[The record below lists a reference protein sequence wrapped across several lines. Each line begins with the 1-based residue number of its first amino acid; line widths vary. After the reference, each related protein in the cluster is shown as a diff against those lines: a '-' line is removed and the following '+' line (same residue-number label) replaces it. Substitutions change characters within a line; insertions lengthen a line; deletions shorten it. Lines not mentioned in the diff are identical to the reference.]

1 MLKRTRGQARTAIL
15 LSLCSAFLLSGL
27 LALLLLPSGKET
39 PPRIQGVFIQ
49 NPLPLQPFTLESHTG
64 DLFSNEHLRGTWHLI
79 AYGYTHCPD
88 ICPATLATLTQTMR
102 ALQQVDARDT
112 RVLFY
117 SVDPQRD
124 TRAKLAL
131 YVPYFDPDFIGLRM
145 PDKGKHLGFERSLG
159 IVAMLTPWETGQ
171 DQPSPSDAKSRPFAP
186 EGPYRVSHGVH
197 IFLTNPDGAL
207 QAVFKPGTDAPGIQS
222 FSAEQIA
229 RDYTAIRRHL
239 R

>member
-1 MLKRTRGQARTAIL
+1 M

-27 LALLLLPSGKET
+27 LALLLLPSGKEA
-39 PPRIQGVFIQ
+39 PPRIQGVLIQ

-64 DLFSNEHLRGTWHLI
+64 DLFSNEQLRGTWHLI

-88 ICPATLATLTQTMR
+88 ICPATLATLTETMR
-102 ALQQVDARDT
+102 ALQQADARDT

-131 YVPYFDPDFIGLRM
+131 YVPYFDPGFIGLRM
-145 PDKGKHLGFERSLG
+145 SGDGRHLGFERSLG
-159 IVAMLTPWETGQ
+159 IVAMLTPTESTPNPS
-171 DQPSPSDAKSRPFAP
+171 DPTTPSPAA
-186 EGPYRVSHGVH
+186 GIPYRVSHGVH

-207 QAVFKPGTDAPGIQS
+207 QAVFKPGTDTPGIQS